1 MADVKN
7 VLVVDD
13 HFEML
18 ELLRS
23 MLELSNEECEV
34 LAVPSAEEGLMELR
48 RTKFDLVIT
57 DVRLPGMSGFDFVRR
72 IRKVRPETPVLMI
85 TAYSSSEGQ
94 KEADELG
101 VLRYFSKPLD
111 TDAVL
116 LAVHVALHGELSPLL
131 DVVEEMGGE
140 TAVSDDVRKRLKTLQ
155 TDTGASGL
163 MLSLLDGRMIFQASS
178 DQSLNLP
185 ALSTELANNIQS
197 SFSLA
202 DYLANDVPNTIQY
215 HAGDKV
221 ELYCANIGRNHFLT
235 IFFDVESRRGRI
247 GTIWVFTQRAIKD
260 LMEMLPEGDPLAVQ
274 AVLRSQ
280 PEVRAVKT
288 VEVVAPIVEPE
299 PVRKPEP
306 EPEVETA
313 VVEDFLDI
321 DAASLDDLFG
331 EAQFGEAQSEVD
343 SFWDD
348 ATTEHNAPKV
358 RGFSLE
364 DARKQGLIPNDS
376 DLNDLT

>member
-1 MADVKN
+1 MADVKK

-23 MLELSNEECEV
+23 MLELSNDECEV
-34 LAVPSAEEGLMELR
+34 LAVPSAEEGMLELR

-72 IRKVRPETPVLMI
+72 IRKVREETPVLMI

-116 LAVHVALHGELSPLL
+116 LAVQVALHGELSPPPEG
-131 DVVEEMGGE
+131 VETIAVE
-140 TAVSDDVRKRLKTLQ
+140 TAVSDDVIKRLKTLR

-163 MLSLLDGRMIFQASS
+163 MLSALSGQVIFQVSS
-178 DQSLNLP
+178 DQSLDL
-185 ALSTELANNIQS
+185 LSLSGELANTIKN

-202 DYLANDVPNTIQY
+202 GFLAADVPNTIQY

-221 ELYCANIGRNHFLT
+221 ELYCANIGRDYFLT
-235 IFFDVESRRGRI
+235 TFFDVQSRRGRI

-260 LMEMLPEGDPLAVQ
+260 LVEMLPEGEYVASNPVVVSAPVMP
-274 AVLRSQ
+274 VN
-280 PEVRAVKT
+280 
-288 VEVVAPIVEPE
+288 VVA
-299 PVRKPEP
+299 PEP

-321 DAASLDDLFG
+321 DVSDLDDLFSDT
-331 EAQFGEAQSEVD
+331 EFSDATVAVD
-343 SFWDD
+343 DFWDEAMTD
-348 ATTEHNAPKV
+348 HDSPKT
-358 RGFSLE
+358 RGLSFE
-364 DARKQGLIPNDS
+364 EARKQGLVPTDI
-376 DLNDLT
+376 DLNDIPD

>member
-1 MADVKN
+1 MADVKK

-34 LAVPSAEEGLMELR
+34 LAVPSAEEGMLELR

-72 IRKVRPETPVLMI
+72 IRKVRAETPVLMI

-116 LAVHVALHGELSPLL
+116 MSVQLALHGEPSPPP
-131 DVVEEMGGE
+131 DGVVEIAEE
-140 TAVSDDVRKRLKTLQ
+140 TAVSDAVIKRLKTLR

-163 MLSLLDGRMIFQASS
+163 MLSNLNGEMIFQVSS
-178 DQSLNLP
+178 DHSLDLHG
-185 ALSTELANNIQS
+185 LSGELSNTIQN

-202 DYLANDVPNTIQY
+202 GYLASDVPNTIQY

-221 ELYCANIGRNHFLT
+221 ELYCANIGRSYFLT
-235 IFFDVESRRGRI
+235 TFFDVQSRRGRI

-260 LMEMLPEGDPLAVQ
+260 LMELLPERDLPVI
-274 AVLRSQ
+274 R
-280 PEVRAVKT
+280 P
-288 VEVVAPIVEPE
+288 VVASKPNQVAVEPTEMVEPEFIPEPE
-299 PVRKPEP
+299 PVPEP
-306 EPEVETA
+306 EEELP

-321 DAASLDDLFG
+321 DASDLDDLFG
-331 EAQFGEAQSEVD
+331 DAGLGDAGLGVD
-343 SFWDD
+343 DFWDD
-348 ATTEHNAPKV
+348 AMTDHDSPKA
-358 RGFSLE
+358 GGLSLE
-364 DARKQGLIPNDS
+364 EARKQGLIPT
-376 DLNDLT
+376 DLDVNDLSE